1 MLSVT
6 DMKQEFKDH
15 LFFIS
20 LLQMKLKIENKGF
33 VPKFNKKKN
42 HPEQHM
48 PHTIV
53 TASLVMSASPSWTAE
68 STHPSF
74 SEQEGL

>member
-1 MLSVT
+1 MT
-6 DMKQEFKDH
+6 DVKQEFKDH
-15 LFFIS
+15 LFFIP

-48 PHTIV
+48 PHTSV
-53 TASLVMSASPSWTAE
+53 TASLEMSASPSWTAKG
-68 STHPSF
+68 THPSF
-74 SEQEGL
+74 SEQESL

>member
-1 MLSVT
+1 MLSMT
-6 DMKQEFKDH
+6 DVKQQFKDH
-15 LFFIS
+15 LFFIP

-33 VPKFNKKKN
+33 APKFNKKN

-48 PHTIV
+48 PHTSM
-53 TASLVMSASPSWTAE
+53 TASLETSASPSWTAE
-68 STHPSF
+68 GTHPSF